1 VITKL
6 TPQGLVVNVD
16 LSSIT
21 TGPDRKRWFT
31 EKNANKIGHST
42 PP

>member
-6 TPQGLVVNVD
+6 TPQGLVANAD

-21 TGPDRKRWFT
+21 LDPAGKLWFT
-31 EKNANKIGHST
+31 EKNANKIGNCT